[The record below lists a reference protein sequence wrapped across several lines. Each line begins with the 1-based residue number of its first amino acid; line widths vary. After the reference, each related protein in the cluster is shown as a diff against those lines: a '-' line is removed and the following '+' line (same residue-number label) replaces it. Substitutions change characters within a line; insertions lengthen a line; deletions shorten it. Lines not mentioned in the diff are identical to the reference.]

1 MNVLRNVFVIYS
13 ILLTWASY
21 AGDPVKTELTEHG
34 FIADFYYTDGAPKKL
49 GVLIFGGSEGGKPE
63 YLARPIAAR
72 GFPVLALAYFKVQ
85 GTPECKGGRP

>member
-1 MNVLRNVFVIYS
+1 M
-13 ILLTWASY
+13 
-21 AGDPVKTELTEHG
+21 KTELTEHG